1 MVGQNRA
8 QQADHA
14 QRCSFLNPG
23 GVTIPDVDDHSPA
36 GLDALAEA
44 IQKRMEVLGLTIQ
57 AVGDRG
63 GPKRAAMRELINARR
78 VPRKST
84 LVEIDRVLGWPAGL
98 SQDVLD
104 EKVTAPE
111 PTEWLELPDQN
122 RIGVVRSHLVTLR
135 KEHSQLTD
143 YHRER
148 VELID
153 QLLEMIDEELG
164 SGS

>member
-1 MVGQNRA
+1 MVSKIRA
-8 QQADHA
+8 QQADHCA
-14 QRCSFLNPG
+14 RCSFLNPRR
-23 GVTIPDVDDHSPA
+23 VTIPDVDDVSPA
-36 GLDALAEA
+36 GLTALAKA
-44 IQKRMEVLGLTIQ
+44 IQERMDVLGLTIQ

-63 GPKRAAMRELINARR
+63 GPKRAAMREVINGRR

-104 EKVTAPE
+104 EKVPAPG

-122 RIGVVRSHLVTLR
+122 RIGLVRSHLVTMR

-143 YHRER
+143 FHRER
-148 VELID
+148 VDVID
-153 QLLEMIDEELG
+153 QLLELIDQELG
-164 SGS
+164 GG